1 MITKINKI
9 SSAIAIMLLAMGFTA
24 CSPDEFEGANPNAL
38 PTVSGVDFNISVDQ
52 ETNQMIASYTPGR
65 HLSHLDP

>member
-52 ETNQMIASYTPGR
+52 ETR
-65 HLSHLDP
+65 